1 MNLHIAA
8 WLKRLREAKGA
19 PSGRLAGSQVDTLIA
34 RVGADTLGLNN
45 FYTLNSQFIS
55 QIPSRSVTLKPTSR
69 KVYFNRLSAVVLSD
83 IPFTDDR

>member
-1 MNLHIAA
+1 MMCVSA

-19 PSGRLAGSQVDTLIA
+19 HSGRLAGSQVDTLIA
-34 RVGADTLGLNN
+34 RAGADTLGLNN

-55 QIPSRSVTLKPTSR
+55 QIPSRSVTLKLTSR
-69 KVYFNRLSAVVLSD
+69 KVRFNRLSAVVLSD